1 MFFLKNKI
9 VKAALIVAGAF
20 VTSLGLNLFLEPSG
34 IAPGGISGV
43 AVLINKI
50 AGGRIPVGVLTLVL
64 NIPLFIAGY
73 KELGKE
79 FIVKSAVG
87 TILYSVMLDVT
98 VYLVEPMQRFFSTEN
113 YGEAGH
119 TMLYAIWGGLLMGMG
134 FGLIFRGGATTGGTD
149 IGARL
154 LQKKMSWLTLGQ
166 LVLSLDVAFLFVVAL
181 TYRSIIAAMYTGIAV
196 FISSKV
202 IDVVEAGVNYAK
214 EIYIFTDKPEA
225 LASEILRQ
233 LERGVTKLNG
243 EGMYTGKPVDILWCV
258 VYNRQVPQLRR
269 IVDRHDPNAF
279 IIVNEVR
286 ETKGLRG

>member
-1 MFFLKNKI
+1 MKNKI
-9 VKAALIVAGAF
+9 IKAALIVAGAF

-43 AVLINKI
+43 SVLINKI
-50 AGGRIPVGVLTLVL
+50 AGGRIPVGVLTLIL

-79 FIVKSAVG
+79 FIIKSAVG

-154 LQKKMSWLTLGQ
+154 LQKRMSWLTLGQ
-166 LVLSLDVAFLFVVAL
+166 LVLSLDVVFLLVVAL
-181 TYRSIIAAMYTGIAV
+181 TYRSILAAMYTGIAV
-196 FISSKV
+196 FVSSKV
-202 IDVVEAGVNYAK
+202 IDIVEAGVNYAK
-214 EIYIFTDKPEA
+214 EIYIFTEKPEL

-286 ETKGLRG
+286 ETKGLHG

>member
-1 MFFLKNKI
+1 MKNKI
-9 VKAALIVAGAF
+9 IKAALIVAGAF

-50 AGGRIPVGVLTLVL
+50 AGGRIPVGVLTLIL

-79 FIVKSAVG
+79 FIIKSAVG

-154 LQKKMSWLTLGQ
+154 LQKRMSWLTLGQ
-166 LVLSLDVAFLFVVAL
+166 LVLSLDVVFLLVVAL
-181 TYRSIIAAMYTGIAV
+181 TYRSILAAMYTGIAV
-196 FISSKV
+196 FVSSKV
-202 IDVVEAGVNYAK
+202 IDIVEAGVNYAK
-214 EIYIFTDKPEA
+214 EIYIFTEKPEL

-243 EGMYTGKPVDILWCV
+243 KGMYTGKPVDILWCV

-286 ETKGLRG
+286 ETKGLHG

>member
-1 MFFLKNKI
+1 MKNKI

-134 FGLIFRGGATTGGTD
+134 FGLIFRGGATTGRTD

>member
-1 MFFLKNKI
+1 MKNKI
-9 VKAALIVAGAF
+9 IKAALIVAGAF

-50 AGGRIPVGVLTLVL
+50 AGGRIPVGVLTLIL

-79 FIVKSAVG
+79 FIIKSAVG

-154 LQKKMSWLTLGQ
+154 LQKRMSWLTLGQ
-166 LVLSLDVAFLFVVAL
+166 LVLSLDVVFLLVVAL
-181 TYRSIIAAMYTGIAV
+181 TYRSILAAMYTGIAV
-196 FISSKV
+196 FVSSKV
-202 IDVVEAGVNYAK
+202 IDIVEAGVNYSK
-214 EIYIFTDKPEA
+214 EIYIFTETPEL

-286 ETKGLRG
+286 ETKGLHV

>member
-1 MFFLKNKI
+1 LKNKI
-9 VKAALIVAGAF
+9 IKAALIVAGAF

-50 AGGRIPVGVLTLVL
+50 AGGRIPVGVLTLIL

-79 FIVKSAVG
+79 FIIKSAVG

-154 LQKKMSWLTLGQ
+154 LQKRMSWLTLGQ
-166 LVLSLDVAFLFVVAL
+166 LVLSLDVVFLLVVAL
-181 TYRSIIAAMYTGIAV
+181 TYRSILAAMYTGIAV
-196 FISSKV
+196 FVSSKV
-202 IDVVEAGVNYAK
+202 IDIVEAGVNYAK
-214 EIYIFTDKPEA
+214 EIYIFTEKPEL

-286 ETKGLRG
+286 ETKGLHG

>member
-1 MFFLKNKI
+1 MKNKI
-9 VKAALIVAGAF
+9 IKAALIVAGAF

-50 AGGRIPVGVLTLVL
+50 AGGRIPVGVLTLIL

-79 FIVKSAVG
+79 FIIKSAVG

-154 LQKKMSWLTLGQ
+154 LQKRMSWLTLGQ
-166 LVLSLDVAFLFVVAL
+166 LVLSLDVFFLLVVAL
-181 TYRSIIAAMYTGIAV
+181 TYRSILAAMYTGIAV
-196 FISSKV
+196 FVSSKV
-202 IDVVEAGVNYAK
+202 IDIVEAGVNYAK
-214 EIYIFTDKPEA
+214 EIYIFTEKPEL

-286 ETKGLRG
+286 ETKGLHG

>member
-1 MFFLKNKI
+1 MKNKI
-9 VKAALIVAGAF
+9 IKAALIVAGAF

-50 AGGRIPVGVLTLVL
+50 AGGRIPVGVLTLIL

-79 FIVKSAVG
+79 FIIKSAVG

-154 LQKKMSWLTLGQ
+154 LQKRMSWLTLGQ
-166 LVLSLDVAFLFVVAL
+166 LVLSLDVVFLLVVAL
-181 TYRSIIAAMYTGIAV
+181 TYRSILAAMYTGIAV
-196 FISSKV
+196 FVSSKV
-202 IDVVEAGVNYAK
+202 IDIVEAGVNYAK
-214 EIYIFTDKPEA
+214 EIYIFTEKPEL

-286 ETKGLRG
+286 ETKGLHG

>member
-1 MFFLKNKI
+1 MKNKI
-9 VKAALIVAGAF
+9 IKAALIVAGAF

-50 AGGRIPVGVLTLVL
+50 AGGRIPVGVLTLIL

-79 FIVKSAVG
+79 FIIKSAVG

-119 TMLYAIWGGLLMGMG
+119 TMLYAIWGGLLMGIG

-154 LQKKMSWLTLGQ
+154 LQKRMSWLTLGQ
-166 LVLSLDVAFLFVVAL
+166 LVLSLDVFFLLVVAL
-181 TYRSIIAAMYTGIAV
+181 TYRSILAAMYTGIAV
-196 FISSKV
+196 FVSSKV
-202 IDVVEAGVNYAK
+202 IDIVEAGVNYAK
-214 EIYIFTDKPEA
+214 EIYIFTEKPEL

-286 ETKGLRG
+286 ETKGLHG

>member
-1 MFFLKNKI
+1 MKNKI
-9 VKAALIVAGAF
+9 IKAALIVAGAF

-50 AGGRIPVGVLTLVL
+50 AGGRIPVGVLTLIL

-79 FIVKSAVG
+79 FIIKSTVG

-154 LQKKMSWLTLGQ
+154 LQKRMSWLTLGQ
-166 LVLSLDVAFLFVVAL
+166 LVLSLDVVFLLVVAL
-181 TYRSIIAAMYTGIAV
+181 TYRSILAAMYTGIAV
-196 FISSKV
+196 FVSSKV
-202 IDVVEAGVNYAK
+202 IDIVEAGVNYAK
-214 EIYIFTDKPEA
+214 EIYIFTEKPEL

-286 ETKGLRG
+286 ETKGLHG

>member
-1 MFFLKNKI
+1 MKNKI
-9 VKAALIVAGAF
+9 IKAALIVAGAF

-50 AGGRIPVGVLTLVL
+50 AGGRIPVGVLTLIL

-79 FIVKSAVG
+79 FIIKSAVG

-154 LQKKMSWLTLGQ
+154 LQKRMSWLTLGQ
-166 LVLSLDVAFLFVVAL
+166 LVLSLDVVFLLVVAL
-181 TYRSIIAAMYTGIAV
+181 TYRSILAAMYTGIAV
-196 FISSKV
+196 FVSSKV
-202 IDVVEAGVNYAK
+202 IVIVEAWVNYAK
-214 EIYIFTDKPEA
+214 EIYIFTEKPEL

-286 ETKGLRG
+286 ETKGLHG

>member
-1 MFFLKNKI
+1 MKNKI

-34 IAPGGISGV
+34 IAPGGISGI

-113 YGEAGH
+113 YGETGH

-286 ETKGLRG
+286 ETKGLHG

>member
-1 MFFLKNKI
+1 MKNKI
-9 VKAALIVAGAF
+9 IKAALIVAGAF

-43 AVLINKI
+43 AVLTNKI
-50 AGGRIPVGVLTLVL
+50 AGGRIPVGVLTLIL

-79 FIVKSAVG
+79 FIIKSAVG

-154 LQKKMSWLTLGQ
+154 LQKRMSWLTLGQ
-166 LVLSLDVAFLFVVAL
+166 LVLSLDVVFLLVVAL
-181 TYRSIIAAMYTGIAV
+181 TYRSILAAMYTGIAV
-196 FISSKV
+196 FVSSKV
-202 IDVVEAGVNYAK
+202 IDIVEAGVNYAK
-214 EIYIFTDKPEA
+214 EIYIFTEKPE
-225 LASEILRQ
+225 LLPSEILRQ

-286 ETKGLRG
+286 ETKGLHG

>member
-1 MFFLKNKI
+1 MKNKI
-9 VKAALIVAGAF
+9 IKAALIVAGAF

-50 AGGRIPVGVLTLVL
+50 AGGRIPVGVLTLIL

-79 FIVKSAVG
+79 FIIKSAVG

-113 YGEAGH
+113 YGEVGH

-154 LQKKMSWLTLGQ
+154 LQKRMSWLTLGQ
-166 LVLSLDVAFLFVVAL
+166 LVLSLDVVFLLVVAL
-181 TYRSIIAAMYTGIAV
+181 TYRSILAAMYTGIAV
-196 FISSKV
+196 FVSSKV
-202 IDVVEAGVNYAK
+202 IDIVEAGVNYAK
-214 EIYIFTDKPEA
+214 EIYIFTEKPEL

-269 IVDRHDPNAF
+269 IVDRHDPNALSL
-279 IIVNEVR
+279 IHI
-286 ETKGLRG
+286 